1 MRTVHRNDARRS
13 SGVSLLE
20 VMIALGIM
28 GFGVMAAASAQITS
42 TKFTRDSRVRTEAA
56 YLAEQQM
63 EAFQAMDG
71 DAIEAVRGGVDAG
84 TDPNNPLDP
93 DPNDGTARF
102 FNRSWL
108 IVPDTPEDGVY
119 TVTVTVSWIDQLGN
133 TLNVTLSSV
142 KTDS

>member
-1 MRTVHRNDARRS
+1 MQGHRDAPIRRAT
-13 SGVSLLE
+13 GYSLLE
-20 VMIALGIM
+20 VMIALSILAL
-28 GFGVMAAASAQITS
+28 GVLGATATQITS

-71 DAIEAVRGGVDAG
+71 AAVEVIRIDAG
-84 TDPNNPLDP
+84 YPDDPANPIDP
-93 DPNDGTARF
+93 DPTDGSARF
-102 FNRSWL
+102 FNRSWT
-108 IVPDTPEDGVY
+108 ITPDTPEAGIY
-119 TVTVTVSWIDQLGN
+119 AITVTVSWVDQLGN

>member
-1 MRTVHRNDARRS
+1 MGNPDLRRHRRS
-13 SGVSLLE
+13 SGFSLLE
-20 VMIALGIM
+20 VMIALAILAFGIL
-28 GFGVMAAASAQITS
+28 AAASAQISS

-63 EAFQAMDG
+63 ETFHAMDG
-71 DAIEAVRGGVDAG
+71 AAIEVVR
-84 TDPNNPLDP
+84 TDVGYPNDPANPLDP

-102 FNRSWL
+102 FNRSWT
-108 IVPDTPEDGVY
+108 ITPDSPEDGVY
-119 TVTVTVSWIDQLGN
+119 SITVTVSWVDQLGN